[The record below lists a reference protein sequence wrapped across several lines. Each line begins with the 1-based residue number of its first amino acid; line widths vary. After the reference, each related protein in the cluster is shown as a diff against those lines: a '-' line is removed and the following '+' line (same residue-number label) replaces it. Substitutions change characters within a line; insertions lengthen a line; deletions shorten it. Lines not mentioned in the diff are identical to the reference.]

1 MRPNMG
7 MDMDFRGG
15 GFSENMTGRWGFNK
29 GSFNKGGGN
38 AGGMGRGGGM
48 KNGFSQ
54 LGNLKNRNTAKK
66 KDDNDVVVNSDFDSL
81 YEPEFNSKNA
91 AFEKARV
98 KLNSRVSSNPRGGI
112 SGFGGGPGSYRGG
125 QRRGSGPP
133 KSTWSN

>member
-1 MRPNMG
+1 MMRPNMG

-15 GFSENMTGRWGFNK
+15 GFRENIMGRGGLNR
-29 GSFNKGGGN
+29 GSFRKGEGN
-38 AGGMGRGGGM
+38 AGGIGRG
-48 KNGFSQ
+48 GFSQ

-66 KDDNDVVVNSDFDSL
+66 NDDNDVVVNSDFDSL

-98 KLNSRVSSNPRGGI
+98 KLNSRVSSNPRGGN

-125 QRRGSGPP
+125 QSRGCGPP